1 MGFFVYRH
9 LGLVECN
16 IDHIMKIYN
25 IIFSVFILSTPL
37 YPVTGYVRLS
47 EASFCMDSCS
57 IYYLENENGEF
68 LSNVTQLDSIELLN
82 YYLNRFVDIEGDTVE
97 CVECEAINITSIT
110 ISDNCQ
116 TPVSCLVDPCM
127 VSECTSY
134 PDAECVA
141 NYCDGCWAD
150 YYLNGEL
157 INCSSSMD
165 CLNLT
170 GIDFGVCAMVL
181 GIGWVNNNCAS
192 ISGCGWVVDSV
203 DYSDAFFNSMND
215 CIEACLPASNDEIN
229 QLRHS
234 FYLNNNYPNPFNPV
248 TTLRYDLSENSLV
261 TITIYDMLGRKVKTL
276 INQTQDAGYKSVIWN
291 ATNDY
296 GKPVSAGIYLYQI
309 QAGDYIST
317 KKMVLLK

>member
-1 MGFFVYRH
+1 
-9 LGLVECN
+9 
-16 IDHIMKIYN
+16 MKIYN
-25 IIFSVFILSTPL
+25 IIFSVLILSTPL

-68 LSNVTQLDSIELLN
+68 LSNVTKLDSIELLN

-116 TPVSCLVDPCM
+116 IPVSCFVDPCM
-127 VSECTSY
+127 VNECTSY

-157 INCSSSMD
+157 INCSSSVD

-181 GIGWVNNNCAS
+181 GIGWVNDNCAS

-215 CIEACLPASNDEIN
+215 CIEACLPASNDEII
-229 QLRHS
+229 QLHHS

-276 INQTQDAGYKSVIWN
+276 INQTQDAGHKSVIWN

>member
-16 IDHIMKIYN
+16 IDHIMKIFN

-116 TPVSCLVDPCM
+116 IPVSCFVDPCM
-127 VSECTSY
+127 VNECTSY
-134 PDAECVA
+134 PNAECVA

-157 INCSSSMD
+157 INCSSSVD

-181 GIGWVNNNCAS
+181 GIGWANNNCAS

-215 CIEACLPASNDEIN
+215 CIEACLPASNDEII
-229 QLRHS
+229 QLHHS

-248 TTLRYDLSENSLV
+248 TTLRHDLSEKSLV

>member
-1 MGFFVYRH
+1 
-9 LGLVECN
+9 
-16 IDHIMKIYN
+16 MKIYN
-25 IIFSVFILSTPL
+25 IIFSVLILSTPL

-116 TPVSCLVDPCM
+116 IPVSCLVDPCM

-157 INCSSSMD
+157 INCSSSVD

-181 GIGWVNNNCAS
+181 GIGWVNDNCAS

-215 CIEACLPASNDEIN
+215 CIEACLPASNDEII
-229 QLRHS
+229 QLHHS
-234 FYLNNNYPNPFNPV
+234 FYLDNNYPNPFNPV

-261 TITIYDMLGRKVKTL
+261 TITIYDMLGREVKTL
-276 INQTQDAGYKSVIWN
+276 INQTQDAGYKSIIWN

>member
-116 TPVSCLVDPCM
+116 IPVSCFVDPCM
-127 VSECTSY
+127 VNECTSY

-157 INCSSSMD
+157 LNCSSSID
-165 CLNLT
+165 CLNLA

-203 DYSDAFFNSMND
+203 DYSDALFNSMND
-215 CIEACLPASNDEIN
+215 CMEACLPASNYEIN
-229 QLRHS
+229 QLHHS

>member
-1 MGFFVYRH
+1 
-9 LGLVECN
+9 
-16 IDHIMKIYN
+16 MKIYN
-25 IIFSVFILSTPL
+25 IIFSVLILSTPL

-116 TPVSCLVDPCM
+116 IPVSCLVDPCM

-157 INCSSSMD
+157 INCSSSVD

-181 GIGWVNNNCAS
+181 GIGWVNDNCAS

-203 DYSDAFFNSMND
+203 DYSDAFFNSMDD
-215 CIEACLPASNDEIN
+215 CIEACLPASNDEII
-229 QLRHS
+229 QLHHS
-234 FYLNNNYPNPFNPV
+234 FYLDNNYPNPFNPV

-261 TITIYDMLGRKVKTL
+261 TITIYDMLGREVKTL
-276 INQTQDAGYKSVIWN
+276 INQTQDAGYKSIIWN